1 MCLLAIA
8 VGAHPRLPL
17 IVAANRDEFHGR
29 PTQDARWWPD
39 RPDILGG
46 RDLEAGG
53 SWLAVHQSGR
63 FAAVTNFRD
72 ADRRPARLRSRGQL
86 ITDFLSSTAEPVDFL
101 RSVDGDAFAGFNLLV
116 ASRQAGG
123 PSVAYLSNRGGGLR
137 ALERGIY
144 GLSNATLDTP
154 WNKLRLT
161 RDRLRQLIDA
171 DDVDESSLMRMLDDR
186 QRAPASEIDDPALE
200 FATAHALS
208 APFIV
213 LPDYGTRCSTVLTID
228 DRGKVRFAERRFD
241 AEGARTGESRFSFS
255 LRD

>member
-8 VGAHPRLPL
+8 VDAHPRLPL

-29 PTQDARWWPD
+29 PTQDAHWWPD

-53 SWLAVHQSGR
+53 SWLAVHRSGR

-72 ADRRPARLRSRGQL
+72 ADHRPARLQSRGQL
-86 ITDFLSSTAEPVDFL
+86 IVNFLQSTAMPIDFL
-101 RSVDGDAFAGFNLLV
+101 RAVDGDAYAGFNLLV
-116 ASRQAGG
+116 ADRK
-123 PSVAYLSNRGGGLR
+123 SVAYLSNRGGGLR
-137 ALERGIY
+137 RLDRGIY

-154 WNKLRLT
+154 WHKLRLS
-161 RDRLRQLIDA
+161 RNRLRQLVDA
-171 DDVDESSLMRMLDDR
+171 DKVDASRLMRMLDDR
-186 QRAPASEIDDPALE
+186 QRAPAAEIDDPAFE

-213 LPDYGTRCSTVLTID
+213 LPDYGTRCSTVVTID
-228 DRGKVRFAERRFD
+228 NRGKVSFAERRFD
-241 AEGARTGESRFSFS
+241 AGGTRTGESQFSFLLS
-255 LRD
+255 DSVE